1 MITVGLDFGTH
12 QTKVCIENKEGV
24 ECSYSFMKFK
34 DEYQCE
40 HYTLPSII
48 NVGENGLLSYGYLPI
63 KSSGRL
69 IRYFK
74 QAAFCVN
81 SHIEMPQI
89 NAMFFSCWY
98 LAYILFDLEK
108 QYGTNFTIQMGVP
121 SDSEHLDETKQI
133 AVRILASAYKLV
145 EEVYKN
151 DKDAFLA
158 TNMRTLVER
167 TKIVPYSDELK
178 DEYGILVFPEAYACL
193 MPLTSKGKISTGMN
207 LMIDIGGGTT
217 DISFFTIENNKPQ
230 VYDFFS
236 VDKGLNFL
244 TETKASDMK
253 SRLDSNVNSQNEI
266 KEPLKQIYI
275 REINETCRSLLH
287 KLTKEFKK
295 QTIFS
300 VTALNNALENRP
312 LIYSGGGSM
321 FKTLQHTYS
330 GFKDKKQISHNEWD
344 TKFIDQI
351 DEIIRE
357 GLCPILS
364 TAYGL
369 SISVASDN
377 IKQKSFEDI
386 FENIRNKISQQA
398 KLKSYHSNNKI
409 SLYDDWDSIK

>member
-1 MITVGLDFGTH
+1 M
-12 QTKVCIENKEGV
+12 
-24 ECSYSFMKFK
+24 
-34 DEYQCE
+34 
-40 HYTLPSII
+40 
-48 NVGENGLLSYGYLPI
+48 
-63 KSSGRL
+63 

-266 KEPLKQIYI
+266 KEPLKQIYV
-275 REINETCRSLLH
+275 REINETCKSLLNR
-287 KLTKEFKK
+287 LAKEFKK

-300 VTALNNALENRP
+300 VSALNNALENRP
-312 LIYSGGGSM
+312 LIYCGGGSM

-344 TKFIDQI
+344 TKSIDQL
-351 DEIIRE
+351 DEIIKE

-377 IKQKSFEDI
+377 IEQKSFEDI
-386 FENIRNKISQQA
+386 FENLRNNISQQA
-398 KLKSYHSNNKI
+398 KLKSYHSNNEI